1 MEDGVEGCGVED
13 GGDGLGAS
21 EVRTPWNAPPWE
33 AGRLVAGEIG
43 TAERTRSEVVSTC
56 RCRSAGVQECRGA
69 AVERRRGVEV

>member
-1 MEDGVEGCGVED
+1 MRRVEEDGVEGCGVED

-56 RCRSAGVQECRGA
+56 GGAGVQGCSGLEA
-69 AVERRRGVEV
+69 